1 MINKAWAFA
10 LLLCAAVVWAQ
21 PDHSSMT
28 SKKRPAAIIAGL
40 GDVHHPIH
48 TKVLDAQQ
56 FFDQGLALIYA
67 FNHEEAARS
76 FRRAAEL
83 DPASP
88 MPYWGIAL
96 AVGPNYNDT
105 DIDHERE
112 KTAYEAIQKAR
123 QLAVTA
129 PPRERDYVEALAHCY
144 SKDPQ
149 ADLKKLAG
157 DYRAAMKQLTARY
170 PDDLDAAALYAAS
183 IMNLHPWD
191 LWTLEGKPAD
201 GTEEIVAVLQSVL
214 RRDPA
219 HLGANHFYI
228 HAVEA
233 SPHPELALA
242 SARRLE
248 TAAPAAGHLA
258 HMPAHIYE
266 RIGNYDGA
274 VQANRAAIK
283 ADRAFIQS
291 AGTEGGLYDL
301 MYYSHNL
308 HFLALACSMEG
319 NFACARDAA
328 EKLVAH
334 VEPQAKQM
342 TMLEWFLPMQP
353 WVLARFNRW
362 DEILKSP
369 APDAELLIDT
379 ALWHYARGL
388 AYVGGHDLAKMD
400 EERKT
405 LAAAIPK
412 LPEGTPFGFNSAAA
426 VLNLAL
432 NALDARMAE
441 ARGDRKT
448 AITLWK
454 KAAALQDA
462 LHYDEPPDWY
472 YPVRES
478 LGGALFRDHQY
489 AEAEK
494 VFREDLLHNPG
505 NPRSLFGLWQTLKAQ
520 NRTADADSAHQK
532 FLAAWKNADV
542 QLQEKDL

>member
-1 MINKAWAFA
+1 
-10 LLLCAAVVWAQ
+10 
-21 PDHSSMT
+21 
-28 SKKRPAAIIAGL
+28 
-40 GDVHHPIH
+40 
-48 TKVLDAQQ
+48 
-56 FFDQGLALIYA
+56 
-67 FNHEEAARS
+67 
-76 FRRAAEL
+76 
-83 DPASP
+83 
-88 MPYWGIAL
+88 
-96 AVGPNYNDT
+96 
-105 DIDHERE
+105 
-112 KTAYEAIQKAR
+112 
-123 QLAVTA
+123 
-129 PPRERDYVEALAHCY
+129 
-144 SKDPQ
+144 
-149 ADLKKLAG
+149 
-157 DYRAAMKQLTARY
+157 
-170 PDDLDAAALYAAS
+170 
-183 IMNLHPWD
+183 
-191 LWTLEGKPAD
+191 
-201 GTEEIVAVLQSVL
+201 
-214 RRDPA
+214 
-219 HLGANHFYI
+219 
-228 HAVEA
+228 
-233 SPHPELALA
+233 
-242 SARRLE
+242 
-248 TAAPAAGHLA
+248 
-258 HMPAHIYE
+258 
-266 RIGNYDGA
+266 
-274 VQANRAAIK
+274 
-283 ADRAFIQS
+283 
-291 AGTEGGLYDL
+291 
-301 MYYSHNL
+301 
-308 HFLALACSMEG
+308 
-319 NFACARDAA
+319 
-328 EKLVAH
+328 
-334 VEPQAKQM
+334 M